1 MGAKYTPSVKDQKAN
16 QRFQQKQQGQSK
28 FINSTAKRPAK
39 KKAK

>member
-16 QRFQQKQQGQSK
+16 QRFQQKQLGSSK
-28 FINSTAKRPAK
+28 FFKSTSARPAK